1 MSLRSKRVP
10 QAQQVPAY
18 LLRLPFI
25 FLLERKLFGYFLVI
39 KSNMNKKVNKDIITN
54 YKDCKYYKQGK
65 EKPALCITASGW
77 FCVYK
82 ILPSDKVLSYI
93 TG

>member
-1 MSLRSKRVP
+1 
-10 QAQQVPAY
+10 
-18 LLRLPFI
+18 
-25 FLLERKLFGYFLVI
+25 
-39 KSNMNKKVNKDIITN
+39 MNKKVNKDIITN
-54 YKDCKYYKQGK
+54 YKDCKYYKKGK
-65 EKPALCITASGW
+65 EKTALCITASGW